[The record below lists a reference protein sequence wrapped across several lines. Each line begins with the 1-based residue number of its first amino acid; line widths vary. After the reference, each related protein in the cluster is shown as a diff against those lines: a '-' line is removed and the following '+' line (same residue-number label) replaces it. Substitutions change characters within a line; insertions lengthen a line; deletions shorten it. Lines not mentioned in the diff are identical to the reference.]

1 MTGIQYTPRT
11 NSELRQTMNRLVRG
25 TDEIRFE
32 FKKIKITVKTDAT
45 GQAAKKNT
53 TYFISYKNN

>member
-1 MTGIQYTPRT
+1 MTGIQNTPRT

-32 FKKIKITVKTDAT
+32 FYKIRITIKTDAT

-53 TYFISYKNN
+53 TYYQL